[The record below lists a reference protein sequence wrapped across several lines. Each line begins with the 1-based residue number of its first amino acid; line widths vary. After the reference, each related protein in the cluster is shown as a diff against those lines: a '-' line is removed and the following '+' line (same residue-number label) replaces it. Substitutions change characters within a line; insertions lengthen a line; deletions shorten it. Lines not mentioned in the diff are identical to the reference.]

1 MIQTWMQASGQ
12 CIVSKPAVSLA
23 DAGLA
28 ALGTRGK
35 DPRQREGLVLQLPEC
50 RRPPVFILS
59 LEKVRIKI
67 TIFEYM

>member
-35 DPRQREGLVLQLPEC
+35 DPRQREGLVLQLPDC
-50 RRPPVFILS
+50 RRPPAFLLS
-59 LEKVRIKI
+59 HHSTKVA
-67 TIFEYM
+67 YCL